1 MESLRGILEGMN
13 EAQKSKRVEERV
25 AIVGTE
31 RRAEATESVER
42 EMTMEYL
49 QAKYKKMG
57 INVKKSNFKFEIV
70 LNEKIIGDEAEI
82 VEDEWC
88 EEFDDPKD
96 MEESMLQLNW
106 FLNKLKE
113 LSK

>member
-49 QAKYKKMG
+49 AKYKKMG
-57 INVKKSNFKFEIV
+57 INVKKSNFKFEII
-70 LNEKIIGDEAEI
+70 LNAKIIGDEKAEI
-82 VEDEWC
+82 IEDDWC

-96 MEESMLQLNW
+96 MEESIYQLNW